1 MEKEIT
7 LNKPNELIT
16 IISKKEILISQR
28 KAYNLFLKYAQNKVK
43 FENYQDNIF
52 KIECNELHDYAELKH
67 KDLKY
72 IEEKLTE
79 LMETTIKIKDKN
91 NPKNWKAF
99 TLLSYIEKKEDY
111 YYYELNNFILTALK
125 EQDFFTPLN
134 LLTINSLT
142 SHYSIILYEIAIR
155 YHKVKIPRMTLEE
168 IRELTN
174 TEDKYKET
182 KDFTKFVLDIACKEI
197 SEKTDINLT
206 YTSKRTGRR
215 ISHIDFT
222 IEKKSNF
229 LNKNID
235 NKIKTIEYAESKKE
249 LDLIFQE
256 SKEENF
262 ELDKEIFLDKKQ
274 EIELKR
280 ISKKIPYEVSK
291 LLFEEYLSVENFEF
305 LKFCLEKTEKEAN
318 KNPIAYFKT
327 LVRTDSIKLEFS
339 VELNKQELK
348 EIEKQKK
355 EAKLKQIED
364 NKINKKANVESLIK
378 IIMNEKGD
386 LYKKHREDVISFL
399 KKGFLE
405 DKKYSFKSNKE
416 IPEEIIE
423 KYIILSLKTE
433 LE

>member
-1 MEKEIT
+1 
-7 LNKPNELIT
+7 
-16 IISKKEILISQR
+16 
-28 KAYNLFLKYAQNKVK
+28 
-43 FENYQDNIF
+43 
-52 KIECNELHDYAELKH
+52 
-67 KDLKY
+67 
-72 IEEKLTE
+72 
-79 LMETTIKIKDKN
+79 METTIKIKDKN

-305 LKFCLEKTEKEAN
+305 LKFCLEKTEKESN

-378 IIMNEKGD
+378 IIMNEKGE

-405 DKKYSFKSNKE
+405 DKKYSFKSNEE

>member
-1 MEKEIT
+1 MKKEIT

-16 IISKKEILISQR
+16 IISKKEVLISQR
-28 KAYNLFLKYAQNKVK
+28 KAYNLFLKYAQNLIKLQ
-43 FENYQDNIF
+43 NYEGNIF

-79 LMETTIKIKDKN
+79 LMEIIIKIKDRN
-91 NPKNWKAF
+91 NPQNWKPC
-99 TLLSYIEKKEDY
+99 TLLSYIEKKGDY
-111 YYYELNNFILTALK
+111 YYYELNNFILKALK
-125 EQDFFTPLN
+125 EQDFVTPLN
-134 LLTINSLT
+134 LLIINSLT
-142 SHYSIILYEIAIR
+142 SNYSIIFYEIAMR
-155 YHKVKIPRMTLEE
+155 YHKLKIPRMRLEE

-182 KDFTKFVLDIACKEI
+182 KYFTKFVLDFACKEI

-215 ISHIDFT
+215 ISHIDFI

-229 LNKNID
+229 YNKKNQT
-235 NKIKTIEYAESKKE
+235 IKFIKNKKE
-249 LDLIFQE
+249 LDFTFQE
-256 SKEENF
+256 FEQEKI

-274 EIELKR
+274 ELELKR
-280 ISKKIPYEVSK
+280 ISKKIPYGISK
-291 LLFEEYLSVENFEF
+291 ALFEEYLDIENFEF
-305 LKFCLEKTEKEAN
+305 LKFCLEKTEKEVN

-339 VELNKQELK
+339 VKLNKQELK
-348 EIEKQKK
+348 
-355 EAKLKQIED
+355 QIEE

-386 LYKKHREDVISFL
+386 LYQKHREDVIYFL

-405 DKKYSFKSNKE
+405 DKKYLFKSNE
-416 IPEEIIE
+416 ELPEEIIE
-423 KYIILSLKTE
+423 KYIILSLKTKFRIVF
-433 LE
+433 